1 MTLLSLSHNVIPDGA
16 AGAEPGSRGP
26 YAAHDPG
33 SPLRCGRDD
42 VCVAEEEK
50 RA

>member
-1 MTLLSLSHNVIPDGA
+1 MRLLHLPHGVIPDGA

-26 YAAHDPG
+26 YAANDPG
-33 SPLRCGRDD
+33 SPLRYGRDD
-42 VCVAEEEK
+42 GLVVEEER